1 VVYSHKKIGFFSKIG
16 PIAFF
21 TTLRP
26 RRLTNSDDTRIKLK
40 GEVKTAQRLHNATMV
55 NFIFITR
62 PNEVMFK
69 IEYSDNQKKKVNE
82 TLMSNLDKA
91 ATSMTFNI
99 LESDFY
105 LKELKN
111 LL

>member
-1 VVYSHKKIGFFSKIG
+1 
-16 PIAFF
+16 
-21 TTLRP
+21 
-26 RRLTNSDDTRIKLK
+26 
-40 GEVKTAQRLHNATMV
+40 
-55 NFIFITR
+55 
-62 PNEVMFK
+62 MFK